1 MDLTVLRKWFHENHM
16 VLNPGK
22 FHNIGISDD
31 DLFQKNNFLNNKT
44 ASTNEEK
51 LLGILLDNKLKFE
64 SYITSLCKKAG
75 QKFSALVRVDHCF
88 TQIRNHCY

>member
-1 MDLTVLRKWFHENHM
+1 M

-22 FHNIGISDD
+22 FHNIEISND
-31 DLFQKNNFLNNKT
+31 DLFQKNNFLNKNEI